1 VSDAASDPAWQEGR
15 ARWPGIRLEREVFER
30 FLVERG
36 PVSGLHGADLYLAC
50 ACAEGDAAA
59 LLVFER
65 DLMSQVPLF
74 LSRLPAPTVQ
84 EVQQLLRERLLVSGP
99 GKRAQIAD
107 YAGRGPLAG
116 WLRIAALRAA
126 GNLRR
131 DGQVREAHEEL
142 SPATPAIGADP
153 ELAFLKGHYRP
164 AFERA
169 FGEAFQTLTVEERNV
184 LRLHFLDGLNI
195 DRIGALFQVH
205 RATAARWL
213 ASARERL
220 MEETR
225 RKAQAALGISPAE
238 LDSLLGLVRSQLG
251 VSLHSFFRER

>member
-1 VSDAASDPAWQEGR
+1 MSDSASNSAWEEGR

-30 FLVERG
+30 YVAERG
-36 PVSGLHGADLYLAC
+36 PAAELHGPDLYLAC
-50 ACAEGDAAA
+50 ACAAGDAAA
-59 LLVFER
+59 LQVFER
-65 DLMSQVPLF
+65 ELMSQVPLF
-74 LSRLPAPTVQ
+74 LSRLPATTVQ
-84 EVQQLLRERLLVSGP
+84 EVQQLLRDRLLVPGP

-131 DGQVREAHEEL
+131 DGQAREAHEEL
-142 SPATPAIGADP
+142 GAAAPAVGADP
-153 ELAFLKGHYRP
+153 EMAFLKGHYRP
-164 AFERA
+164 AFEKA
-169 FGEAFQTLTVEERNV
+169 FSEAFRELTVQERNV
-184 LRLHFLDGLNI
+184 LWLHFLDGLGI
-195 DRIGALFQVH
+195 DRIGTLFQVH
-205 RATAARWL
+205 RSTAARWL

-225 RKAQAALGISPAE
+225 KKVQAELGISAGE

-251 VSLHSFFRER
+251 VSLHTFFKER